1 MIKEQITEFFKGEI
15 SDDTQTLDKYS
26 RDASLLKVTPKIVL
40 FPKDV
45 ADLKNLVNYVRDN
58 KKNIPGLS
66 ITGRSA
72 GTDMGG
78 GPLNESIILDFTSH
92 FKYEKVDVENLL
104 AEVEPGLLLFQADR
118 QPHQPYQLRHR
129 PAMGV
134 PGLGQRAAPRP

>member
-1 MIKEQITEFFKGEI
+1 MIKEQIAEFFKGEI

-45 ADLKNLVNYVRDN
+45 TDLKNLVQYVRES
-58 KKNIPGLS
+58 KKSIPELS

-92 FKYEKVDVENLL
+92 FKYKKVDVENLV
-104 AEVEPGLLLFQADR
+104 AEVEPGVFSEILKQLLFLNIFLFQYI
-118 QPHQPYQLRHR
+118 QPQNNLLHL
-129 PAMGV
+129 V
-134 PGLGQRAAPRP
+134 EWL